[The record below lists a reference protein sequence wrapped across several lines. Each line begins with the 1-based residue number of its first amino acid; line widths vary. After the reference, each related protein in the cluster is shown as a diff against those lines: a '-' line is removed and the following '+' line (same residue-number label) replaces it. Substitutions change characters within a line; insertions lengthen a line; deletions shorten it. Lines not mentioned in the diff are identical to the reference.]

1 MALKDTFLGCEL
13 RQAPNIS
20 AADSHITFELTNPR
34 RKEKQKQVEKN
45 LTRERIK
52 KKSKSSFGAALLC
65 SYGHLSKCFQLV
77 IE

>member
-1 MALKDTFLGCEL
+1 MALKDTLLGCEL
-13 RQAPNIS
+13 RQVANRS
-20 AADSHITFELTNPR
+20 AADGYITFELTNYR

-45 LTRERIK
+45 LRRERIR
-52 KKSKSSFGAALLC
+52 KKSKRSFGTALPC